1 MRIAKTSLTFAA
13 IIILVGTSMRLTFA
27 QDGAIKIN
35 RLRADSIHTCGT
47 AAAKFP
53 DYSWGNMEMFVY
65 RACMTEHR
73 QQE

>member
-13 IIILVGTSMRLTFA
+13 VIILVGTSMRLTFA
-27 QDGAIKIN
+27 QDGLIKIS

-53 DYSWGNMEMFVY
+53 DFSWGNTEIFIY
-65 RACMTEHR
+65 RACMTEHG
-73 QQE
+73 QLE